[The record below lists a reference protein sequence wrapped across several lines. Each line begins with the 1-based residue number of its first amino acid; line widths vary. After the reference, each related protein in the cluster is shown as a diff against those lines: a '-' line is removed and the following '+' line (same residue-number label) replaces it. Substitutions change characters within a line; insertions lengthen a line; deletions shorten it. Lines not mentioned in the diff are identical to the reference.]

1 MISIYGL
8 FRIYVSSCKLLA
20 LLLLTEKG
28 GKKMCVII
36 TFLVQVTNFMWAGD
50 SEISLP
56 TELLNEFA

>member
-1 MISIYGL
+1 
-8 FRIYVSSCKLLA
+8 
-20 LLLLTEKG
+20 
-28 GKKMCVII
+28 MCVII